1 MKVYLIEFKL
11 SEIIK
16 VILNVDNFSGISH
29 VDVAE
34 LHKLVILHQPSHG
47 RLTLGDVI
55 PFHR

>member
-1 MKVYLIEFKL
+1 
-11 SEIIK
+11 
-16 VILNVDNFSGISH
+16 
-29 VDVAE
+29 VAE